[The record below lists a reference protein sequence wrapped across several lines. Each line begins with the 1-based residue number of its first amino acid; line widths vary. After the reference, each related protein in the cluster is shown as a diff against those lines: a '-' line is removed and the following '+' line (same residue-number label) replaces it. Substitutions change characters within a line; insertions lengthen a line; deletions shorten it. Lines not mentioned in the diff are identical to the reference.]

1 MFTGIVTAMGTV
13 RRVRRTARG
22 LEVTIAHP
30 YRRRP
35 DIGESIAV
43 DGTCL
48 TVVKV
53 GKGTFTV
60 EAVTMTRSRT
70 NVGAYRAGRPVNLE
84 RSLKLGDL
92 LGGHLVAGHVDGV
105 GTVVRRRELD
115 DSVLLDIR
123 VPKLVGDLSV
133 LHGSIAVDGISMT
146 VNDIPRR
153 GVVQISVIPHTR
165 EVTTLGRARV
175 GTRVHLEADLVGKF
189 VQHLLAPYRGGAPR
203 SNGGTVRA
211 AQRTPRSRNELR
223 RRRPGEEA

>member
-1 MFTGIVTAMGTV
+1 MFTGIVTALGTIT
-13 RRVRRTARG
+13 RARRTGRG
-22 LEVTIAHP
+22 LEVTIRHP

-35 DIGESIAV
+35 AIGESIAV

-53 GKGTFTV
+53 GKSSFTV

-70 NVGAYRAGRPVNLE
+70 NFGAYRAGRAVNLE
-84 RSLKLGDL
+84 RSLQLGDL

-105 GTVVRRRELD
+105 GTVVGRRELE

-123 VPKLVGDLSV
+123 VPKLVADLSV
-133 LHGSIAVDGISMT
+133 MHGSIAVDGISMT

-175 GTRVHLEADLVGKF
+175 GTRVHLEADLIGKF
-189 VQHLLAPYRGGAPR
+189 VQHLLAPYRARGRSGA
-203 SNGGTVRA
+203 
-211 AQRTPRSRNELR
+211 
-223 RRRPGEEA
+223 

>member
-1 MFTGIVTAMGTV
+1 MFTGIVTAMGEV
-13 RRVRRTARG
+13 RRARRTARG

-35 DIGESIAV
+35 WIGESIAV

-48 TVVKV
+48 TVVKA
-53 GKGTFTV
+53 GKGSFTV

-70 NVGAYRAGRPVNLE
+70 NFAAYRAGRPVNLE

-92 LGGHLVAGHVDGV
+92 LGGHMVAGHVDGV
-105 GTVVRRRELD
+105 GTVVGRRVLD

-123 VPKLVGDLSV
+123 VPKLVAELSV

-146 VNDIPRR
+146 VNALPRR
-153 GVVQISVIPHTR
+153 GVVQISVIPHTL

-175 GTRVHLEADLVGKF
+175 GTRVHLEADLIGKF
-189 VQHLLAPYRGGAPR
+189 VQHLLAPYRGRRKKGA
-203 SNGGTVRA
+203 
-211 AQRTPRSRNELR
+211 
-223 RRRPGEEA
+223 

>member
-13 RRVRRTARG
+13 RRTRRTARG
-22 LEVTIAHP
+22 LEVQIEHP
-30 YRRRP
+30 YRRKP
-35 DIGESIAV
+35 WIGESIAV

-48 TVVKV
+48 TVVKAA
-53 GKGTFTV
+53 KRTFTV

-70 NVGAYRAGRPVNLE
+70 TFGDYRAGRPVNLE

-105 GTVVRRRELD
+105 GTVVRRTPLD

-123 VPKLVGDLSV
+123 APKDVAALSV

-146 VNDIPRR
+146 VNDLPRP
-153 GVVQISVIPHTR
+153 GVVQISVIPHTL

-175 GTRVHLEADLVGKF
+175 GTRVHLEADLIGKF
-189 VQHLLAPYRGGAPR
+189 VQHLLAPHRAA
-203 SNGGTVRA
+203 GGTRG
-211 AQRTPRSRNELR
+211 RGRGR
-223 RRRPGEEA
+223 RR